1 LTPGWE
7 GMRDILIDGVPIL
20 DLLEITGS
28 TGRVAALS
36 NCDQSS
42 VSRLY
47 RHTSDQLGLDFRKT
61 QGRYRAH
68 ANQAVLRSLRHT
80 AQLLRLARGSSQLQ
94 WLGHP
99 CSPLTQEWLGEESSL
114 ELLRERVLDL
124 AVLADPDGLA
134 PTWTDHTQ
142 PFPFGD
148 WVVVGLTRATQPPRP
163 AAVVLRHDNLEQP
176 AVQEL
181 ISLLRT
187 DVLHTDVLRMDHRP
201 FARVGAVVAGHD
213 LPPAPGYSD
222 RGDAGTG
229 QCRPQPRPGLA
240 PGAARSSGGTPQP
253 A

>member
-1 LTPGWE
+1 
-7 GMRDILIDGVPIL
+7 MRDILIDGVPIL

-68 ANQAVLRSLRHT
+68 ANQAVLRSLHHT

-99 CSPLTQEWLGEESSL
+99 CSPLTQQGLEDERSL

-134 PTWTDHTQ
+134 PT
-142 PFPFGD
+142 
-148 WVVVGLTRATQPPRP
+148 
-163 AAVVLRHDNLEQP
+163 
-176 AVQEL
+176 
-181 ISLLRT
+181 
-187 DVLHTDVLRMDHRP
+187 
-201 FARVGAVVAGHD
+201 
-213 LPPAPGYSD
+213 
-222 RGDAGTG
+222 
-229 QCRPQPRPGLA
+229 
-240 PGAARSSGGTPQP
+240 
-253 A
+253 

>member
-1 LTPGWE
+1 
-7 GMRDILIDGVPIL
+7 MRDILIDGVPML

-28 TGRVAALS
+28 TSRVAAIS

-47 RHTSDQLGLDFRKT
+47 RHASEQLGLDFCKAR
-61 QGRYRAH
+61 GRYRAH

-80 AQLLRLARGSSQLQ
+80 AQLLRLASGSRQLR

-99 CSPLTQEWLGEESSL
+99 CSPLPQEWLAEERSL

-148 WVVVGLTRATQPPRP
+148 WVVVGLARAAQPLRP

-181 ISLLRT
+181 IGQLRT
-187 DVLHTDVLRMDHRP
+187 DVLRTDVLRTDQRP
-201 FARVGAVVAGHD
+201 FARVGALDARHD
-213 LPPAPGYSD
+213 FHPAPGHPD
-222 RGDAGTG
+222 RSDAGTG
-229 QCRPQPRPGLA
+229 QRRPQPQPGLA
-240 PGAARSSGGTPQP
+240 PGAARSPGGTAQP

>member
-1 LTPGWE
+1 
-7 GMRDILIDGVPIL
+7 MRDILIDGVPIL

-28 TGRVAALS
+28 TSRVAALS

-47 RHTSDQLGLDFRKT
+47 RHASDQLGLDFRKT
-61 QGRYRAH
+61 EGHYRAH

-80 AQLLRLARGSSQLQ
+80 AQLLRLTRSSRGLQ

-99 CSPLTQEWLGEESSL
+99 CSPLPQEWLAEERSL

-134 PTWTDHTQ
+134 PTWSDHSQ

-148 WVVVGLTRATQPPRP
+148 WVVVGLTRARQPLRP
-163 AAVVLRHDNLEQP
+163 AAVVLRHDNLEHP
-176 AVQEL
+176 ALQEL
-181 ISLLRT
+181 IGQLRSDVLRT
-187 DVLHTDVLRMDHRP
+187 DVLRTDHQP
-201 FARVGAVVAGHD
+201 FARVDALDVCHD
-213 LPPAPGYSD
+213 LPPAPGHSD

-229 QCRPQPRPGLA
+229 QCRPQPQPGLA
-240 PGAARSSGGTPQP
+240 PGAARSAGGPAQP

>member
-1 LTPGWE
+1 
-7 GMRDILIDGVPIL
+7 MRDILIDGVPIL

-28 TGRVAALS
+28 TSRVAALS
-36 NCDQSS
+36 HCDQSS

-47 RHTSDQLGLDFRKT
+47 RHVNEQLGLDFRKA

-94 WLGHP
+94 WLGHS
-99 CSPLTQEWLGEESSL
+99 CSPLPQEWLGEERSL

-124 AVLADPDGLA
+124 AVLADPNGLA

-148 WVVVGLTRATQPPRP
+148 WVVVGLATEAQPHRP
-163 AAVVLRHDNLEQP
+163 AALVLRHDNLEQP

-181 ISLLRT
+181 IHRLRN
-187 DVLHTDVLRMDHRP
+187 DALRNDALRRDHRP
-201 FARVGAVVAGHD
+201 FARVGSDVAGHD
-213 LPPAPGYSD
+213 LHPAPGHSD

-229 QCRPQPRPGLA
+229 QCWPQPQPGLA
-240 PGAARSSGGTPQP
+240 PGATRSPGGTAQP